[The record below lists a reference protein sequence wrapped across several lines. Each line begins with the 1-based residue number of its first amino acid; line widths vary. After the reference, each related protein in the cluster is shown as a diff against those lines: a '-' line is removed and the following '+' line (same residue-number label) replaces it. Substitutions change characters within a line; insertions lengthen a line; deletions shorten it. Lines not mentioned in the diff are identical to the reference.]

1 MRDLPNSLKAK
12 EVFSVTNIEPLTIN
26 GTDWN
31 SEFIWVYCCKLGET
45 LTNFSFFIDFAL
57 KYCIKNIRW
66 CLDDYILLNWFQIS
80 AWSCETYLTLLY
92 MSSIALQNTSN
103 AGITMRFWN
112 ALNIKTTFA
121 FITVRKLW
129 ASSLSLSKPRLPTDI
144 RCSISIMFFSRGSVC
159 NIPVFANSYY
169 LHICNTYRCIPI

>member
-1 MRDLPNSLKAK
+1 MRYLPNSLKAK
-12 EVFSVTNIEPLTIN
+12 EVFSVTNIESLTIY
-26 GTDWN
+26 GTNWD
-31 SEFIWVYCCKLGET
+31 SKLIWVYGCELGET

-66 CLDDYILLNWFQIS
+66 CFGDYIVLYNWFKIS

-92 MSSIALQNTSN
+92 MSSIALQNTSK

-129 ASSLSLSKPRLPTDI
+129 ASSLSLSKLRLPTDI
-144 RCSISIMFFSRGSVC
+144 RCNISIMFFRRGSVC
-159 NIPVFANSYY
+159 NIPVFANSYV
-169 LHICNTYRCIPI
+169 LITCNVYIYA

>member
-1 MRDLPNSLKAK
+1 MKAK

-26 GTDWN
+26 GTYWN

-66 CLDDYILLNWFQIS
+66 CLDDYINWFQIS

-144 RCSISIMFFSRGSVC
+144 RCNISIMFFRRGSVC
-159 NIPVFANSYY
+159 NIPVFANSYVLITCNVY
-169 LHICNTYRCIPI
+169 ICIII